1 MSRNLRVW
9 FGFAALVLVVVVLV
23 VAIKIPSRPGEK
35 ETFNIMLATWV
46 GFAPFYIAEEKGYF
60 QEEGLEVKLSSS
72 DNQAT
77 RRAALTSG
85 KIQAMIDT
93 LDSLANGLPAGLPAK
108 CVIKIDDSFGGDGL
122 VVTNDVASFA
132 DLKGKTIA
140 YQHGLPPQFFL
151 LYLLKQNGLSSKDI
165 KSVDM
170 EASDAAG
177 AFIAKKVDAA
187 VTWEPWLSK
196 AGASEH
202 GKILI
207 TSKEAP
213 GLITDIL
220 VVRPDVLRD
229 RAEDVRGMLRA
240 WFKALDF
247 IESNPDEAAR
257 IMGKH
262 LSLPAEEVQGMLMGL
277 KFASYRNNLE
287 YFGVDDGPNQFDKVL
302 KEAIAIWVEE
312 GSAPKAAI
320 EKEFEPSS
328 PGILKNL
335 MSN

>member
-9 FGFAALVLVVVVLV
+9 FSFAVLVLVVVVLI

-122 VVTNDVASFA
+122 VVMKNIESFV
-132 DLKGKTIA
+132 DLKGKTVA
-140 YQHGLPPQFFL
+140 YQHGLPPQFFF
-151 LYLLKQNGLSSKDI
+151 LYLLKRNGLSSKDVQ
-165 KSVDM
+165 SVDM
-170 EASDAAG
+170 EASDAAA

-187 VTWEPWLSK
+187 VTWEPWLTQ

-202 GKILI
+202 GKILV
-207 TSKEAP
+207 TSKDAP
-213 GLITDIL
+213 GLISDIL
-220 VVRPDVLRD
+220 VVRPDVLENQT
-229 RAEDVRGMLRA
+229 EDVRKVLRA

-247 IESNPDEAAR
+247 LKSNPDEAAA
-257 IMGKH
+257 IMGKQ
-262 LSLPAEEVQGMLMGL
+262 LGLPAEEVQGMLMGL
-277 KFASYRNNLE
+277 KFATYEDNQE
-287 YFGVDDGPNQFDKVL
+287 YFGVDNGINKFDNL
-302 KEAIAIWVEE
+302 IKEAIAIWIDE
-312 GSAPKAAI
+312 GSVPEAALD
-320 EKEFEPSS
+320 KDFKPSS
-328 PGILKNL
+328 PSVLENL
-335 MSN
+335 MSE